1 MCSLALPRSAHLNP
15 CWFYLVHEDSKG
27 SRNFA
32 NTLVWWQNLVL
43 RPFRQRRTRG
53 WGWGQTWV
61 SGLPALLH
69 VLPPRTTKDLGL
81 QFLHG
86 LSPSLPWGP
95 QPSAGLLDTD
105 CRPTG
110 GKRGTGRG
118 PPSLSCPAH
127 TQSPLSLDTR
137 DQLRP
142 LLSIHGHPASMGRPV
157 PGASSRP
164 PGPAQSGALT
174 RFLPKDARV
183 CGPALNH
190 RYKLRSWCFI
200 QTPKSSPHFYRERRS
215 LL

>member
-95 QPSAGLLDTD
+95 QPSAGLLGTD

-110 GKRGTGRG
+110 GKGGTGRG
-118 PPSLSCPAH
+118 PP
-127 TQSPLSLDTR
+127 LSLMP
-137 DQLRP
+137 RP
-142 LLSIHGHPASMGRPV
+142 HTEPIVSGHKGPTQAAALHSWAPSLHGEACARGVQPPAW
-157 PGASSRP
+157 ASSEWGPHSFP
-164 PGPAQSGALT
+164 PQRCQSVWPG
-174 RFLPKDARV
+174 FKPQ
-183 CGPALNH
+183 
-190 RYKLRSWCFI
+190 I
-200 QTPKSSPHFYRERRS
+200 
-215 LL
+215 

>member
-1 MCSLALPRSAHLNP
+1 MLIHLCGGKTWSSDRSDKGGHEAGGGARPGSQASQPCFMCCPQGP
-15 CWFYLVHEDSKG
+15 
-27 SRNFA
+27 
-32 NTLVWWQNLVL
+32 
-43 RPFRQRRTRG
+43 RRTWVCSSFTVFPLHCPGAPSPLLGCLTQTAGPLGGRG
-53 WGWGQTWV
+53 AQ
-61 SGLPALLH
+61 
-69 VLPPRTTKDLGL
+69 
-81 QFLHG
+81 
-86 LSPSLPWGP
+86 
-95 QPSAGLLDTD
+95 
-105 CRPTG
+105 G
-110 GKRGTGRG
+110 GG
-118 PPSLSCPAH
+118 PPSLSCPAP

-190 RYKLRSWCFI
+190 RYKLRPWCFI